1 MDDLFSI
8 NTKQYAPL
16 ADRVRPQTL
25 DEFVGQTHIIKKGG
39 IIEQA
44 ILKGTLGSCIFY
56 GPPGTGKTTLA
67 NIIAKN
73 CKADFKK
80 LNAVSCGVGD
90 VKEVIDLAQ
99 NNLKLYGK
107 RTYLLLDEC
116 HRFNKA
122 QSDSMLEAIEDGSI
136 IFIGSTTENPYT
148 SMTRAIVS
156 RCKVFEFKPL
166 GKADIKLA
174 VLNALKAPNGLGN
187 LPVNILPDALDFL
200 AFSVGGDVRMALNA
214 LELASTTSKL
224 ENGKIT
230 LTKEILADCLE
241 KKVMSINED
250 EYYDMLSAFCK
261 SIRGSDAEAGLFYAF
276 RLIEC
281 GIDPLIIFRRLMAHC
296 SEDIGMA
303 DSNALVVA
311 TSAMTAYEHMGKP
324 EGLIPLAHAI
334 IYACE
339 APKSN
344 AVIIA
349 KERVEKDVVD
359 IKKVIVPNAL
369 KNHPTINDDGSGS
382 YKYPHNY
389 GGYVYQQYLPN
400 ELKDRVYYEPLNNGY
415 EKGYQRKKIFDKKTK
430 EK

>member
-1 MDDLFSI
+1 MEDLFSI
-8 NTKQYAPL
+8 NTKQFAPL
-16 ADRVRPQTL
+16 ADRVRPESL
-25 DEFVGQTHIIKKGG
+25 DEFVGQTHILKDGG
-39 IIEQA
+39 IVKQA

-73 CKADFKK
+73 CKADFRK
-80 LNAVSCGVGD
+80 LNAVSCGVSD
-90 VKEVIDLAQ
+90 VKEVIETAR
-99 NNLKLYGK
+99 NNLRLYGK

-156 RCKVFEFKPL
+156 RCRVFEFKPL
-166 GKADIKLA
+166 QKEDIKLA
-174 VLNALKAPNGLGN
+174 VLNALKSPNGLGN

-296 SEDIGMA
+296 SEDIGLC
-303 DSNALVVA
+303 DNNALLIA
-311 TSAMTAYEHMGKP
+311 TSALTAYEHMGKP

-344 AVIIA
+344 SVIIA
-349 KERVEKDVVD
+349 KERAEKDAKEV
-359 IKKVIVPNAL
+359 KKVIVPNAL
-369 KNHPTINDDGSGS
+369 KNHPSINDDGSGS

-389 GGYVYQQYLPN
+389 GGYVYQQYLPD
-400 ELKDRVYYEPLNNGY
+400 ELKDRIYYEPLNNGN
-415 EKGYQRKKIFDKKTK
+415 EKDYTRKKIFDKESKK
-430 EK
+430 